1 MNQANMTICI
11 VMISA
16 GVALLIIP
24 LLRYIVVGWRAKRKD
39 IMDGLNADAR
49 LAYFQMFSRTES
61 LPSAANASAEFE
73 RLYAR
78 WYGRRFFVAPSLL
91 LLLVGVT
98 AITLVVFTVL
108 HVRGYISNPFFD
120 VPDTAIAAIA
130 GAYMWTVNDFI
141 SRTRRLDFA
150 PSDVLWGV
158 LRLTIAVP
166 MGYAFAAIAAPSV
179 GPFVAFALGAF
190 PLAKVTTML
199 QQLANK
205 NLNLEATAKGAKDDI
220 IKLQGI
226 NKTIVERLANEDI
239 NTVTQV
245 AYCDPVQLIMRSNLN
260 FNFVT
265 DCMNQALAWMYLED
279 DLSKVRPLG
288 MRGAGEIRDLIT
300 DYDDASTDMG
310 RKAAHDRAVAAFP
323 KIASALKQDPE
334 TLQIVF
340 RQIAEDPYTIFLSRV
355 WT

>member
-1 MNQANMTICI
+1 MTICI
-11 VMISA
+11 VIISA
-16 GVALLIIP
+16 GVALLMMP

-49 LAYFQMFSRTES
+49 LAYFEMFSRAEPR
-61 LPSAANASAEFE
+61 PSAAKASAEFE

-91 LLLVGVT
+91 LLLVGVIE
-98 AITLVVFTVL
+98 ITLVIFTVL
-108 HVRGYISNPFFD
+108 QRRGHISNPFFD

-141 SRTRRLDFA
+141 SRARRLDFS
-150 PSDVLWGV
+150 PSDILWGA
-158 LRLTIAVP
+158 LRLIIAVP
-166 MGYAFAAIAAPSV
+166 MGYAFAVIAPPV
-179 GPFVAFALGAF
+179 DRFIAFAIGAF

-205 NLNLEATAKGAKDDI
+205 NLNLEATAQEAKEDI

-239 NTVTQV
+239 TAVTQV
-245 AYCDPVQLIMRSNLN
+245 AYCDPVQLIMRSNLT

-279 DLSKVRPLG
+279 DLSKIRPLG
-288 MRGAGEIRDLIT
+288 MRGAAEIRDLIT
-300 DYDDASTDMG
+300 EYDDASTHDVD
-310 RKAAHDRAVAAFP
+310 RKAAHDQAVAAFP

-355 WT
+355 W